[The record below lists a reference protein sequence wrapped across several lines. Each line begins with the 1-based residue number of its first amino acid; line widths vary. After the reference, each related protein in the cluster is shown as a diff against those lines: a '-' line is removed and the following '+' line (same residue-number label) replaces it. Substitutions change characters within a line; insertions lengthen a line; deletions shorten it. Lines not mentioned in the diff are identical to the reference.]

1 MSLTSRWVTRTEK
14 GVTDFNV
21 VKFGFDL
28 FIALVL
34 FTLLWVYFPFQSV
47 PTGSRGVITRFG
59 KIVDVAD
66 EGMAVIPPWEKL
78 AIFNIRA
85 SKADIENADGSTSD
99 TQPVKV
105 SMTVRYAIDPTQVS
119 HVYEQYTHDGD
130 LSNYIQTATEEV
142 FKAVTAKYTAT
153 DLISKR
159 AIVSADISAA
169 LKKKTAPYG
178 AIILN
183 IDMRNFS
190 LSDSYMKAI
199 NEKVTQEQLR
209 MAADNRV
216 LTVEAEQRSNVAIAS
231 ANADVIRKKADGD
244 AYAVT
249 AAAKAQA
256 DAINLQGQAL
266 RNNPDIIE
274 LRKVEVSLAV
284 ANKWN
289 GGLPTTVYGA
299 GFIPHIDLGA
309 ANADK

>member
-1 MSLTSRWVTRTEK
+1 MSLTSRWITRTER
-14 GVTDFNV
+14 GVDFNV
-21 VKFGFDL
+21 AKFVFEA
-28 FIALVL
+28 ALAL
-34 FTLLWVYFPFQSV
+34 TLLICLYVFNPFQSV
-47 PTGSRGVITRFG
+47 PTGSRGVITQFG
-59 KIVDVAD
+59 KIVAIAP
-66 EGMAVIPPWEKL
+66 EGLAIIPPWRKL
-78 AIFNIRA
+78 AIFNVRA
-85 SKADIENADGSTSD
+85 AQADIENADGSTRD

-105 SMTVRYAIDPTQVS
+105 SMTVRYAINPTQVA
-119 HVYEQYTHDGD
+119 HVYEQYSHDGN

-153 DLISKR
+153 DLIAKR
-159 AIVSADISAA
+159 ALVSADINAA

-209 MAADNRV
+209 MAADNKV
-216 LTVEAEQRSNVAIAS
+216 LTVEAEQRSNVAVAAAAAEI
-231 ANADVIRKKADGD
+231 VRKKADGD

-256 DAINLQGQAL
+256 EAITMQGQAL

-274 LRKVEVSLAV
+274 LRKVEVSLKIAQR
-284 ANKWN
+284 W
-289 GGLPTTVYGA
+289 GGVLPSTVYGSSY
-299 GFIPHIDLGA
+299 IPHIDLGV
-309 ANADK
+309 NTGK